1 MLVQFQ
7 YLISTWL
14 KPGEREPDSHL
25 NRFNGFAEKPLKR
38 LIISSSIAPNERK
51 FQTEYHI
58 PDRDLDHDHMPASLD
73 IAFVAVPESSHEL
86 QKAKQE
92 HLRVSM
98 SESESAI
105 TDSQPAPAA
114 SENEEITYQA
124 VEKDGVVTAIWE
136 MKGRKH
142 LRTIDPRSRQ
152 GREILNLYT
161 TEDVEH
167 PATSE
172 AATP

>member
-1 MLVQFQ
+1 MLRQ
-7 YLISTWL
+7 
-14 KPGEREPDSHL
+14 
-25 NRFNGFAEKPLKR
+25 
-38 LIISSSIAPNERK
+38 
-51 FQTEYHI
+51 
-58 PDRDLDHDHMPASLD
+58 LD
-73 IAFVAVPESSHEL
+73 IAFVAVTESFTPITE
-86 QKAKQE
+86 KAKQE

-105 TDSQPAPAA
+105 TDPQEAPAT
-114 SENEEITYQA
+114 EKEEITYQA

-161 TEDVEH
+161 TEEEH
-167 PATSE
+167 PAVSE
-172 AATP
+172 AATS